1 MKYPY
6 KVEYLSIGSKQ
17 VPVLRLPKEIELV
30 TAFLFSDVQSG
41 GVVGDFY
48 LSEIDLVLQGKALYR
63 EVGGNAFVVEIKKD
77 FTKLISTLTDGED
90 VHECLIET
98 AELRELMEIWINIR
112 KD

>member
-6 KVEYLSIGSKQ
+6 KVEYLAIGSKQ

-41 GVVGDFY
+41 GVGDFY
-48 LSEIDLVLQGKALYR
+48 VSEIDLVLQGKALHR
-63 EVGGNAFVVEIKKD
+63 AVGGNAFVVEIKKD
-77 FTKLISTLTDGED
+77 FTKLIHTLRDDEDG
-90 VHECLIET
+90 HECLIET
-98 AELRELMEIWINIR
+98 TELRELIEIWLDIR